1 MKKSIII
8 LLAFAVATAMCVSCD
23 KEGGKDEK
31 KTVTKLVK
39 LGNRSFEYDD
49 QGRIT
54 AITEHD
60 GEDFGKTLFEYDG
73 NTAKAFDEQ
82 SWGDWYQEPKLTFVF
97 TLNDKG
103 YATALTHKKDA
114 GDFNYKF
121 EYDAAGYLVKGI
133 YCDGNQDVVIFTRTI
148 ADKCATAY
156 IQSKRYFEY
165 GADWEKATVENAKE
179 NIRYTDTLNEDN
191 FFAEYIDYRRNPD
204 NGDLKLEKMF
214 FYAGLFGKAS
224 AKLPEE
230 AVWTNNDGS
239 ALPTDYYETTVDY
252 AYTFDDEGHIAGF
265 SVDGGGN
272 VTEVAWE
279 TITLK

>member
-1 MKKSIII
+1 MRAPVGEEITVS
-8 LLAFAVATAMCVSCD
+8 FFGFEDAVFIVGDKDVYDIDLVVSALSL
-23 KEGGKDEK
+23 DE
-31 KTVTKLVK
+31 TVV
-39 LGNRSFEYDD
+39 
-49 QGRIT
+49 I
-54 AITEHD
+54 
-60 GEDFGKTLFEYDG
+60 
-73 NTAKAFDEQ
+73 
-82 SWGDWYQEPKLTFVF
+82 
-97 TLNDKG
+97 G
-103 YATALTHKKDA
+103 YGTTTKKDA

-265 SVDGGGN
+265 SVDGGGS